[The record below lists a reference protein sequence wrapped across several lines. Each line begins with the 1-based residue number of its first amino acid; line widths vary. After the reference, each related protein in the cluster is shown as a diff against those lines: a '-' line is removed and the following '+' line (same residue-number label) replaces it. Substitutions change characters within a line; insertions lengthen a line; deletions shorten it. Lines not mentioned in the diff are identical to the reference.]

1 LTPAP
6 HVYHGSLTV
15 SDVGIASEHTY
26 LLLTHVSHLEPTFQI
41 APKQSPLL
49 PSISVVQIGP
59 MSGEGLMGI
68 MRAVY
73 DNSKHLGMEGV
84 DFHAGV
90 AKAEFMIDDD
100 DEHWRRICIDGEIIK
115 VQKGTT
121 VSVQIEEVAMVRVVG
136 TAQ

>member
-1 LTPAP
+1 
-6 HVYHGSLTV
+6 
-15 SDVGIASEHTY
+15 
-26 LLLTHVSHLEPTFQI
+26 LLLTHVSHLEPTFPI

-84 DFHAGV
+84 DFRAGV
-90 AKAEFMIDDD
+90 DKVEFMVDED
-100 DEHWRRICIDGEIIK
+100 DEHWRRICIDGEIIT
-115 VQKGTT
+115 VRKGTV
-121 VSVQIEEVAMVRVVG
+121 VSVQIEEVAMVGLVG
-136 TAQ
+136 SA